1 MTFDECIKLI
11 IKHLKAER
19 KAKTTGKI
27 EFEINMAQ
35 GGIGD
40 CKVRTEGKLKAKE

>member
-1 MTFDECIKLI
+1 MTLNDIIELI
-11 IKHLKAER
+11 REHLSGEK

-35 GGIGD
+35 GGIGE
-40 CKVRTEGKLKAKE
+40 CKVKTEEKLKVK